1 MEYASNGKANAALTT
16 GIIGTA
22 GFGLSALGNLL
33 GGWNAAQTADSGA
46 QPVSKESFELS
57 MKLSESER
65 NNAILT
71 AELNTEK
78 KMVEVYNALN
88 DKINRIKSE
97 QDAVNSTQAVTNSL
111 TTTQLAVAQNN
122 IAQLLSLTKMVIPNG
137 SVCPGWGT
145 ATVSVSTGT
154 ATT

>member
-1 MEYASNGKANAALTT
+1 MEYASNGKANAALAT

-71 AELNTEK
+71 AELNTE
-78 KMVEVYNALN
+78 VYNALN

-137 SVCPGWGT
+137 SVCPGGGT